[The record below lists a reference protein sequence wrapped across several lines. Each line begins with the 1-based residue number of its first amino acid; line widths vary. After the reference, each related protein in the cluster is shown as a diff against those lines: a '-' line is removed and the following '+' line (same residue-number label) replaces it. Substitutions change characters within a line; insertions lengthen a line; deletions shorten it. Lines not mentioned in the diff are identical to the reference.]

1 VGRGTGRS
9 PREPELRLI
18 VAGDVVDEKVAKIC
32 RNFPDLSAYC
42 AEGYAVLQ
50 SPPKS
55 MISADG
61 RLVPFEPGPL
71 KRYSVMKEA
80 AKNT

>member
-1 VGRGTGRS
+1 VGSATGRS

-32 RNFPDLSAYC
+32 QNFPNLSAYY
-42 AEGYAVLQ
+42 ARGYAVLP

-55 MISADG
+55 MYDLS
-61 RLVPFEPGPL
+61 
-71 KRYSVMKEA
+71 
-80 AKNT
+80 